1 MARYDRIARLDPP
14 ERDDAFTGW
23 LALRDLQ
30 DDERDKDLGRR
41 ARLRFLAIR
50 LVHRLT
56 RRSNGRADE
65 SLRQQCDAAREELG
79 QLPGRDPER
88 QRLAEFL
95 TQVST
100 LEPATVVDA
109 TLELADALAAD
120 GSTYAAEE
128 CYRAA
133 IDLADACEL
142 GELHARALRDLTELG
157 SGRGTAA
164 RS

>member
-14 ERDDAFTGW
+14 DRDHAFTGW

-30 DDERDKDLGRR
+30 SDERDKDLGRR

-50 LVHRLT
+50 LVHRLA
-56 RRSNGRADE
+56 RRSDGVAEE

-100 LEPATVVDA
+100 LDPATVVDA
-109 TLELADALAAD
+109 TLELADALVAE
-120 GSTYAAEE
+120 GSAYAAEA

-133 IDLADACEL
+133 IDLADASGL
-142 GELHARALRDLTELG
+142 GALHTRALRGLTELG
-157 SGRGTAA
+157 SGRGTAG